1 MREKR
6 HPYEDILSV
15 PRPTTH
21 VRPPMSRQDRAAQ
34 FAPFAA
40 LTGHDAAIRETA
52 RTTQAR
58 RQLSEDEK
66 LILDR
71 KQQFLLEQVHQ
82 HPQVTV
88 TYFQP
93 DTRKAG
99 ERTKCLPDMCGP
111 WTLSDGC
118 SAPWRAETFLWT
130 TSWIWK
136 APCFLNWNCKKH
148 HRRFRRW

>member
-21 VRPPMSRQDRAAQ
+21 VRPPMPRQDRAAQ

-99 ERTKCLPDMCGP
+99 GAYQVITGHV
-111 WTLSDGC
+111 
-118 SAPWRAETFLWT
+118 RALDT
-130 TSWIWK
+130 
-136 APCFLNWNCKKH
+136 
-148 HRRFRRW
+148 FRRLLRTMEGRDIPVDDIVELESPLFSQLEL

>member
-1 MREKR
+1 MREKK

-21 VRPPMSRQDRAAQ
+21 VRPPMPRQDRAAQ

-99 ERTKCLPDMCGP
+99 GVYQVFTGHV
-111 WTLSDGC
+111 
-118 SAPWRAETFLWT
+118 RALDT
-130 TSWIWK
+130 
-136 APCFLNWNCKKH
+136 
-148 HRRFRRW
+148 FRRLFRTMEGRDIPVDDIVDLESPLFSQLEL

>member
-6 HPYEDILSV
+6 HPYEDILCV

-21 VRPPMSRQDRAAQ
+21 VRPPMPRQDRAVQ

-52 RTTQAR
+52 RITQAR
-58 RQLSEDEK
+58 RQLTEDEK
-66 LILDR
+66 IRLDR
-71 KQQFLLEQVHQ
+71 KQQCLLEQVHQ

-93 DTRKAG
+93 DARKAG
-99 ERTKCLPDMCGP
+99 GAYQVFTGHV
-111 WTLSDGC
+111 
-118 SAPWRAETFLWT
+118 RALDT
-130 TSWIWK
+130 
-136 APCFLNWNCKKH
+136 
-148 HRRFRRW
+148 FRRLFRTVEGKDIHVDDIVDLESPLFSQLEL

>member
-15 PRPTTH
+15 PRPTAH
-21 VRPPMSRQDRAAQ
+21 VRPLMPRQDRAAQ

-99 ERTKCLPDMCGP
+99 GAYQVFTGHV
-111 WTLSDGC
+111 
-118 SAPWRAETFLWT
+118 RALDT
-130 TSWIWK
+130 
-136 APCFLNWNCKKH
+136 
-148 HRRFRRW
+148 FRRLLRTMEGRDIPVDDIVDLESPLFSQLEL

>member
-21 VRPPMSRQDRAAQ
+21 VHPPMSRQDRAAQ

-93 DTRKAG
+93 DTRKVG
-99 ERTKCLPDMCGP
+99 GTYQVFTGHV
-111 WTLSDGC
+111 
-118 SAPWRAETFLWT
+118 RALDT
-130 TSWIWK
+130 
-136 APCFLNWNCKKH
+136 
-148 HRRFRRW
+148 FRRLFRTMEGRDIPVDDIMDLESPLFSQLEL

>member
-15 PRPTTH
+15 SRPTTH

-99 ERTKCLPDMCGP
+99 GAYQVFTGHVWALD
-111 WTLSDGC
+111 T
-118 SAPWRAETFLWT
+118 
-130 TSWIWK
+130 
-136 APCFLNWNCKKH
+136 
-148 HRRFRRW
+148 FRRLFRTMEGRDIPVDDIVDLESPLFSQLEL

>member
-21 VRPPMSRQDRAAQ
+21 VRPSMPRQDRAAQ

-52 RTTQAR
+52 RITQAR

-82 HPQVTV
+82 HPQVTI

-99 ERTKCLPDMCGP
+99 GAYQVFTGHV
-111 WTLSDGC
+111 
-118 SAPWRAETFLWT
+118 RALD
-130 TSWIWK
+130 S
-136 APCFLNWNCKKH
+136 
-148 HRRFRRW
+148 FRRLLRTMEGKDIPVDDIVALESPLFSQLEL

>member
-99 ERTKCLPDMCGP
+99 GSYQVFTGHV
-111 WTLSDGC
+111 
-118 SAPWRAETFLWT
+118 RALDT
-130 TSWIWK
+130 
-136 APCFLNWNCKKH
+136 
-148 HRRFRRW
+148 FRRLFRTMEGRDIPVDDIVDLESPLFSQLEL

>member
-6 HPYEDILSV
+6 HPYEDILCV

-21 VRPPMSRQDRAAQ
+21 VRPPMPRQDRAAQ

-93 DTRKAG
+93 DARKAG
-99 ERTKCLPDMCGP
+99 GAYQVFTGHVKSLD
-111 WTLSDGC
+111 T
-118 SAPWRAETFLWT
+118 
-130 TSWIWK
+130 
-136 APCFLNWNCKKH
+136 
-148 HRRFRRW
+148 FRRLLRTMEGKDIPVDDIVALESPLFSQLEL

>member
-58 RQLSEDEK
+58 RQLTEDEK

-99 ERTKCLPDMCGP
+99 GAYQVFTGHVRTLD
-111 WTLSDGC
+111 T
-118 SAPWRAETFLWT
+118 
-130 TSWIWK
+130 
-136 APCFLNWNCKKH
+136 
-148 HRRFRRW
+148 FRRLFRTMEGRDIPVDDIVDLESPLFSQLEL

>member
-6 HPYEDILSV
+6 HPYEDILYV

-21 VRPPMSRQDRAAQ
+21 VRPPMPRQDRAAQ

-82 HPQVTV
+82 YPQVTV

-99 ERTKCLPDMCGP
+99 GAYQVFTGHV
-111 WTLSDGC
+111 
-118 SAPWRAETFLWT
+118 RALDT
-130 TSWIWK
+130 
-136 APCFLNWNCKKH
+136 
-148 HRRFRRW
+148 FRRLLRTMEGKDIPVDDIMDLESPLFSQLEL

>member
-1 MREKR
+1 MREKK

-15 PRPTTH
+15 PRPITH

-40 LTGHDAAIRETA
+40 LTGHDSAIRETA

-58 RQLSEDEK
+58 CQLSEDEK

-99 ERTKCLPDMCGP
+99 GAYQVFTGHV
-111 WTLSDGC
+111 
-118 SAPWRAETFLWT
+118 
-130 TSWIWK
+130 K
-136 APCFLNWNCKKH
+136 ALDT
-148 HRRFRRW
+148 FRRLLRTMEGRDIPVDDIVDLESPLFSQLEL

>member
-1 MREKR
+1 MREKKY
-6 HPYEDILSV
+6 PYEDILSV

-21 VRPPMSRQDRAAQ
+21 VRPPMPRQDRAAQ

-71 KQQFLLEQVHQ
+71 KQQFLLEQVHR

-93 DTRKAG
+93 DARKAG
-99 ERTKCLPDMCGP
+99 GAYQVFTGHV
-111 WTLSDGC
+111 
-118 SAPWRAETFLWT
+118 RALDT
-130 TSWIWK
+130 
-136 APCFLNWNCKKH
+136 
-148 HRRFRRW
+148 FRRLFRTVEGRDIPVDDIVDLESPLFSQLEL

>member
-1 MREKR
+1 MRETR
-6 HPYEDILSV
+6 HPYEDILCV

-21 VRPPMSRQDRAAQ
+21 VRPPMPRQDRAAQ

-58 RQLSEDEK
+58 RQLTEDEK
-66 LILDR
+66 IRLDR
-71 KQQFLLEQVHQ
+71 KQQFLLEQVHR
-82 HPQVTV
+82 HPQVTI

-99 ERTKCLPDMCGP
+99 GAYQVFN
-111 WTLSDGC
+111 GHV
-118 SAPWRAETFLWT
+118 
-130 TSWIWK
+130 K
-136 APCFLNWNCKKH
+136 ALDT
-148 HRRFRRW
+148 FRRLLRTTEGRDIPVDDIVDLESSLFSQLEL

>member
-40 LTGHDAAIRETA
+40 LTGHDAAIQETA

-58 RQLSEDEK
+58 RQLTEDEK
-66 LILDR
+66 IRLDR
-71 KQQFLLEQVHQ
+71 KQQFLLEQVHR

-99 ERTKCLPDMCGP
+99 GAYQVFTGHV
-111 WTLSDGC
+111 
-118 SAPWRAETFLWT
+118 RALDT
-130 TSWIWK
+130 
-136 APCFLNWNCKKH
+136 
-148 HRRFRRW
+148 FRRLLRTMEGRDIPVDDIVELESPLFSQLEL

>member
-1 MREKR
+1 MREKK
-6 HPYEDILSV
+6 HPYEDILCV

-21 VRPPMSRQDRAAQ
+21 VRPPMPRQDRAAQ

-93 DTRKAG
+93 DARKAG
-99 ERTKCLPDMCGP
+99 GAYQVFTGHVKSLD
-111 WTLSDGC
+111 T
-118 SAPWRAETFLWT
+118 
-130 TSWIWK
+130 
-136 APCFLNWNCKKH
+136 
-148 HRRFRRW
+148 FRRLLRTMEGKDIPVDDIVALESPLFSQLEL

>member
-1 MREKR
+1 MRDTKF
-6 HPYEDILSV
+6 PYDDILCV

-66 LILDR
+66 LLLDR
-71 KQQFLLEQVHQ
+71 KQQFLLEQVCQ

-93 DTRKAG
+93 DARK
-99 ERTKCLPDMCGP
+99 
-111 WTLSDGC
+111 DGG
-118 SAPWRAETFLWT
+118 SYQVFTGHVRALDT
-130 TSWIWK
+130 
-136 APCFLNWNCKKH
+136 
-148 HRRFRRW
+148 FRRLLRTMEGRDIPVDDIVELDSPLFSQLEL

>member
-6 HPYEDILSV
+6 HPYEDILCV

-21 VRPPMSRQDRAAQ
+21 VRPPMPRQDRAVQ

-52 RTTQAR
+52 RITQAR
-58 RQLSEDEK
+58 RQLTEDEK
-66 LILDR
+66 IRLDR
-71 KQQFLLEQVHQ
+71 KQQCLLEQVHQ
-82 HPQVTV
+82 YPQVTV

-99 ERTKCLPDMCGP
+99 GAYQVFTGHV
-111 WTLSDGC
+111 
-118 SAPWRAETFLWT
+118 RALDT
-130 TSWIWK
+130 
-136 APCFLNWNCKKH
+136 
-148 HRRFRRW
+148 FRRLLRTMEGKDIPVDDIMDLESPLFSQLEL